1 MIAPE
6 ISPGIPEVP
15 VVNDVFIVPRKVPRV
30 VRHYRNDRPDY
41 RRAKYA
47 GDSRTDAGCPE
58 TYQARNPRPTGR
70 QRRATGRRCWRE
82 VKYER
87 HQRIHASDRRC
98 REPAGGRLTGAAR
111 SAGAGLGSERTDAAV
126 GVDVERGTDPVSP
139 HCS

>member
-58 TYQARNPRPTGR
+58 TYQARNPAQP
-70 QRRATGRRCWRE
+70 A
-82 VKYER
+82 
-87 HQRIHASDRRC
+87 AS
-98 REPAGGRLTGAAR
+98 GGRPGADAGER
-111 SAGAGLGSERTDAAV
+111 SNMSVTSAFTPRIGDAESLPEAG
-126 GVDVERGTDPVSP
+126 
-139 HCS
+139 